1 MDVTRQARRWLAGP
15 YRWTIIAVAA
25 ASFSTAIVW
34 ILVRAGWLVAA
45 TGLAGVTGMAVA
57 CVVGLAAI
65 RSLLAGSTGIA
76 GVARA
81 VIDEAVRMR
90 AALVLLVLLVL
101 LIPTLPLVLD
111 HDERLEYRVQ
121 FLLAWALGGTGL
133 ILSLLTIFLACGSI
147 CGDIESSRIHT
158 TLAKP
163 LNRWEYL
170 LGKWLGI
177 VLFNLLLVALAGA
190 GTATFVGVLA
200 RTRATDQA
208 DRDAVDHQVLTARSA
223 VAPAHDRPA
232 EYEAAID
239 AAIRRLEQDDPD
251 GFAGNPAAARRRIRH
266 EYDWEWLTVTPDMVS
281 TFVFGGLLPAKDAP
295 TVQLQLRPRVN
306 NVDIDLADVRFA
318 LWLNGRPWPMVDGVH
333 QEQTLPSLATSVLD
347 LPTEFIDD
355 TGALKITFANRNL
368 VPDGETRATAIT
380 LPPGDGLRLL
390 YRTGGFEANLLR
402 CLAVMWCKLALVA
415 AAGVAAAAMLDFPT
429 AVLLAIV
436 IYFAALGSGF
446 LRDALGEY
454 NVVAESFL
462 ASVLERLRAALE
474 FALQFRFYEAG
485 RMLLGFVTDVTLRV
499 LPAFSDYDAVG
510 RLSTGLEVP
519 TRAVLACFATIGLAY
534 PLLLGL
540 LGWLVFDRRDLVR
553 PNT

>member
-1 MDVTRQARRWLAGP
+1 MDVTRQARSWLEGRH
-15 YRWTIIAVAA
+15 RWTIIAATVVGSALA
-25 ASFSTAIVW
+25 VVGLFVQ
-34 ILVRAGWLVAA
+34 AGWLVAA
-45 TGLAGVTGMAVA
+45 TGLTGVTGMAVG
-57 CVVGLAAI
+57 CVVGLAGI
-65 RSLLAGSTGIA
+65 RGLLAGSTGIA

-163 LNRWEYL
+163 LHRWEYL
-170 LGKWLGI
+170 AGKWLGI
-177 VLFNLLLVALAGA
+177 VLFDLLLVALAGA
-190 GTATFVGVLA
+190 GTATFVRVLA
-200 RTRATDQA
+200 RTPATDQA
-208 DRDAVDHQVLTARSA
+208 DRDAVDHQVLTARAA
-223 VAPAHDRPA
+223 VAPTHDRPG
-232 EYEAAID
+232 EYEAAIA
-239 AAIRRLEQDDPD
+239 AAIRRLEEDDPD
-251 GFAGNPAAARRRIRH
+251 GFARNPEAARRRIRQ
-266 EYDWEWLTVTPDMVS
+266 EYDWQWHTVTPDMVS
-281 TFVFGGLLPAKDAP
+281 TFVFSGLVDAKVAP
-295 TVQLQLRPRVN
+295 TVQLQLKPRVN

-318 LWLNGRPWPMVDGVH
+318 VWLNGRPWPMREGVH
-333 QEQTLPSLATSVLD
+333 QDQTLPSLAVSVLA
-347 LPTEFIDD
+347 LPTEFIDE
-355 TGALKITFANRNL
+355 TGTLKITLANRNL
-368 VPDGETRATAIT
+368 VPAGETRPTAIT

-415 AAGVAAAAMLDFPT
+415 AAGVAAAAMLGFST
-429 AVLLAIV
+429 AVLLALV
-436 IYFAALGSGF
+436 IYAYALGSGF

-454 NVVAESFL
+454 NVVGESFL
-462 ASVLERLRAALE
+462 VTVIERLRAAAGLGLE
-474 FALQFRFYEAG
+474 FRFYEAA
-485 RMLLGFVTDVTLRV
+485 RMLLGFVTDVVLRV
-499 LPAFSDYDAVG
+499 LPAFGDYDAVG
-510 RLSTGLEVP
+510 SLATGIEVP
-519 TRAVLACFATIGLAY
+519 GRAALACGAIIGLGY
-534 PLLLGL
+534 PLLLGV

>member
-1 MDVTRQARRWLAGP
+1 MDVTQAVRNGLAGR
-15 YRWTIIAVAA
+15 YRWTIIATAATGLAVIIVA
-25 ASFSTAIVW
+25 
-34 ILVRAGWLVAA
+34 ILVRAGWLMAA

-57 CVVGLAAI
+57 CVAGLAAI
-65 RSLLAGSTGIA
+65 RALLAGSTGIA
-76 GVARA
+76 GVART

-163 LNRWEYL
+163 LHRWEYL

-177 VLFNLLLVALAGA
+177 VLFNLLMVAVAGA
-190 GTATFVGVLA
+190 GTATFVSVLA
-200 RTRATDQA
+200 RTQATDQA
-208 DRDAVDHQVLTARSA
+208 DRDAVDHQVLTARAA
-223 VAPAHDRPA
+223 VAPSHDKPE

-239 AAIRRLEQDDPD
+239 AAIRRLEEDDPD
-251 GFAGNPAAARRRIRH
+251 GFARNPEAARRRIRH
-266 EYDWEWLTVTPDMVS
+266 EYDWEWHTVIPDMVS
-281 TFVFGGLLPAKDAP
+281 TFVFSGLAAAKDAP
-295 TVQLQLRPRVN
+295 TVQLQLKPRVN

-318 LWLNGRPWPMVDGVH
+318 VWLNGRPWPMVEGVH
-333 QEQTLPSLATSVLD
+333 QEQTLPSLAVSVLD
-347 LPTEFIDD
+347 LPTEFIGE
-355 TGALKITFANRNL
+355 TGTLTITVANRNL
-368 VPDGETRATAIT
+368 VPAGETRATAIT

-390 YRTGGFEANLLR
+390 YRTGSFGPNLVR

-415 AAGVAAAAMLDFPT
+415 AAGVAAAAMLGFPT
-429 AVLLAIV
+429 AVLLALV
-436 IYFAALGSGF
+436 IYAGALGSGF

-454 NVVAESFL
+454 NVVADSFL
-462 ASVLERLRAALE
+462 AAVLERLRAALD
-474 FALQFRFYEAG
+474 FALEFRFYEAG

-510 RLSTGLEVP
+510 SLATGLEVP
-519 TRAVLACFATIGLAY
+519 AHAVLTCCVTLGLAY

-540 LGWLVFDRRDLVR
+540 GGWLVFDRRDLVR

>member
-1 MDVTRQARRWLAGP
+1 MDVTRTARGWLAGP
-15 YRWTIIAVAA
+15 HRWKIIGGATTALAAVV
-25 ASFSTAIVW
+25 VW
-34 ILVRAGWLVAA
+34 GLVRAGWLVAA

-57 CVVGLAAI
+57 CVVGLAVI

-163 LNRWEYL
+163 LHRWEYL

-200 RTRATDQA
+200 RTQATDQA
-208 DRDAVDHQVLTARSA
+208 DRDAVDYQVLTARTP
-223 VAPAHDRPA
+223 VAPEHDKPE

-239 AAIRRLEQDDPD
+239 AAIRRLEEDDPD
-251 GFAGNPAAARRRIRH
+251 GFARNPEAARRRISY
-266 EYDWEWLTVTPDMVS
+266 EYDWEWHTVTPDMVS
-281 TFVFGGLLPAKDAP
+281 TFVFSGLAAAKDAP
-295 TVQLQLRPRVN
+295 TVQLQLKPRVN

-318 LWLNGRPWPMVDGVH
+318 LWLNGRPWPMVEGVH
-333 QEQTLPSLATSVLD
+333 REQTLPSLSVSVLD
-347 LPTEFIDD
+347 LPTEFIDE
-355 TGALKITFANRNL
+355 TGMLKITVANRNL

-390 YRTGGFEANLLR
+390 YRTGGFGPNLVR
-402 CLAVMWCKLALVA
+402 CLAVIWCKLALVA
-415 AAGVAAAAMLDFPT
+415 AAGVAAAAMLGFPT
-429 AVLLAIV
+429 AVLLALV
-436 IYFAALGSGF
+436 IYTGALGSGF

-454 NVVAESFL
+454 NVVADSFL
-462 ASVLERLRAALE
+462 TGVLERLRAALD
-474 FALQFRFYEAG
+474 FALEFRFYEAG

-510 RLSTGLEVP
+510 SLATGIEVP
-519 TRAVLACFATIGLAY
+519 GRAVLACCATIGLAY
-534 PLLLGL
+534 PLLLVLG
-540 LGWLVFDRRDLVR
+540 GWLVFDRRDLVR
-553 PNT
+553 PNS

>member
-15 YRWTIIAVAA
+15 YRWTIITTAAAAVAA
-25 ASFSTAIVW
+25 IVVW
-34 ILVRAGWLVAA
+34 LLVRAGWLMAA

-65 RSLLAGSTGIA
+65 RALLAGSNGIV

-163 LNRWEYL
+163 LHRWEYL
-170 LGKWLGI
+170 VGKWLGI
-177 VLFNLLLVALAGA
+177 VLFNLLMVALAGA
-190 GTATFVGVLA
+190 GTATFVSVLA

-223 VAPAHDRPA
+223 VAPAHDRPE

-251 GFAGNPAAARRRIRH
+251 GFARSPAAARRRIRH

-281 TFVFGGLLPAKDAP
+281 TFVFGGLLRAKDAP

-306 NVDIDLADVRFA
+306 NVEVDLADVRFA
-318 LWLNGRPWPMVDGVH
+318 LWLNGRPWPLVEGVH
-333 QEQTLPSLATSVLD
+333 QEQMLPSLATSVLD

-510 RLSTGLEVP
+510 SLSTGLEVP
-519 TRAVLACFATIGLAY
+519 GRAVLTCFATIGLAY

>member
-1 MDVTRQARRWLAGP
+1 MDVTQVARNWLSGPHRWK
-15 YRWTIIAVAA
+15 IITAA
-25 ASFSTAIVW
+25 AAVGAAVVIWAFVW
-34 ILVRAGWLVAA
+34 AGWLMAA
-45 TGLAGVTGMAVA
+45 TGLTGVTGMAVA
-57 CVVGLAAI
+57 CVLGLAAI
-65 RSLLAGSTGIA
+65 RALLAGSTGIA

-111 HDERLEYRVQ
+111 HDERLQYRVQ

-163 LNRWEYL
+163 LHRWEYL
-170 LGKWLGI
+170 AGKWLGI

-200 RTRATDQA
+200 RTQATDQA
-208 DRDAVDHQVLTARSA
+208 DRDAVDRQVLTARAA
-223 VAPAHDRPA
+223 VAPAHDRPE
-232 EYEAAID
+232 EYEAAIV
-239 AAIRRLEQDDPD
+239 AAIRQLEQDDPD
-251 GFAGNPAAARRRIRH
+251 GFSRNPAAARGRVRSEFAWAWHTI
-266 EYDWEWLTVTPDMVS
+266 TPDMVS
-281 TFVFGGLLPAKDAP
+281 TFVFGDLVGAKDAP
-295 TVQLQLRPRVN
+295 TVQLQLKPRVN

-318 LWLNGRPWPMVDGVH
+318 LWLNGRPWPMVEGVH
-333 QEQTLPSLATSVLD
+333 HEQTLPSLSVSVLD

-355 TGALKITFANRNL
+355 TGTLKITFANRNL
-368 VPDGETRATAIT
+368 VPAGETRPTEIQ

-390 YRTGGFEANLLR
+390 YRTGGFEGNLLR

-415 AAGVAAAAMLDFPT
+415 AAGVAAAAMLGFPT
-429 AVLLAIV
+429 AVLLSLV
-436 IYFAALGSGF
+436 IYFGALGGGF
-446 LRDALGEY
+446 LRDALGIY

-462 ASVLERLRAALE
+462 ASVLERLRESLDL
-474 FALQFRFYEAG
+474 ALQFRFYEAG
-485 RMLLGFVTDVTLRV
+485 RMLLGFVTDVTLRL

-510 RLSTGLEVP
+510 SLATGLNVP
-519 TRAVLACFATIGLAY
+519 ARAVLTCFATIGLAY

-540 LGWLVFDRRDLVR
+540 VGWLVFDRRDLVR

>member
-15 YRWTIIAVAA
+15 YRWTIIAAAA

-65 RSLLAGSTGIA
+65 RGLLAGSTGIA

-163 LNRWEYL
+163 LHRWEYL
-170 LGKWLGI
+170 VGKWLGI
-177 VLFNLLLVALAGA
+177 VLFNLLMVALAGA

-208 DRDAVDHQVLTARSA
+208 DRDAVDHQVLTARA
-223 VAPAHDRPA
+223 TVAPAHDRPD

-239 AAIRRLEQDDPD
+239 AAIRRLEEDDPD
-251 GFAGNPAAARRRIRH
+251 GFARSPAAARRRIRH

-281 TFVFGGLLPAKDAP
+281 TFVFGGLLRAKDAP

-318 LWLNGRPWPMVDGVH
+318 LWLNGRPWPMVEGVH
-333 QEQTLPSLATSVLD
+333 QEQRLPSLATSVLD

-540 LGWLVFDRRDLVR
+540 VGWLVFDRRDLVR

>member
-1 MDVTRQARRWLAGP
+1 MEVTRTARGWLAGQH
-15 YRWTIIAVAA
+15 RWKIIGAA
-25 ASFSTAIVW
+25 ATALAAVVVW
-34 ILVRAGWLVAA
+34 GLVWAGWLVAA

-65 RSLLAGSTGIA
+65 RSLLSGSTGIA
-76 GVARA
+76 GVART

-111 HDERLEYRVQ
+111 HGERLEYRVQ

-163 LNRWEYL
+163 LQRWEYL
-170 LGKWLGI
+170 VGKWLGI
-177 VLFNLLLVALAGA
+177 VLFNLLLIAVAGA

-200 RTRATDQA
+200 RTPAADQA
-208 DRDAVDHQVLTARSA
+208 DRDAVDHQVLTARAA
-223 VAPAHDRPA
+223 VAPAHDRPE
-232 EYEAAID
+232 EYEAAIA
-239 AAIRRLEQDDPD
+239 AAIRQLEEDDPD
-251 GFAGNPAAARRRIRH
+251 GFARNPAAARGRIRY
-266 EYDWEWLTVTPDMVS
+266 EYSCTWQTVTPDMVS
-281 TFVFGGLLPAKDAP
+281 TYVFGGLAGAKDAP
-295 TVQLQLRPRVN
+295 TVQLQLKPRVN
-306 NVDIDLADVRFA
+306 NVNIDLADVRFA

-333 QEQTLPSLATSVLD
+333 QEQTLPSLAVSVLD

-355 TGALKITFANRNL
+355 AGTLKVTLANRNL
-368 VPDGETRATAIT
+368 VPAGETRPTAIT

-390 YRTGGFEANLLR
+390 YRTGGFEANLFR
-402 CLAVMWCKLALVA
+402 CLVIMWCKLALVA

-429 AVLLAIV
+429 AVLLALV
-436 IYFAALGSGF
+436 IYFGAMGSGF
-446 LRDALGEY
+446 LRDALGNY

-462 ASVLERLRAALE
+462 AAVLERLRESLDLV
-474 FALQFRFYEAG
+474 LQFRIYEAG

-499 LPAFSDYDAVG
+499 LPAFTDYDAVG
-510 RLSTGLEVP
+510 SLSTGLEVP
-519 TRAVLACFATIGLAY
+519 TRAVLTCFATIGLAY

-540 LGWLVFDRRDLVR
+540 VGWLVFDRRDLVR